1 MPTPASRPAKTDIN
15 RGTYRSN
22 GEWRPRS
29 TRNRENLRLKYIS
42 AGINRIALFL
52 ATTSHVLSWA
62 AYLWIVFRPHA
73 QRSVSTGPL
82 GVAGNGAAERQ
93 VVVEYVTLTQVDGY
107 LVLIPLFIPV
117 LVTVLA
123 LLFMLTRKK
132 RRTANALVIWSLTAI
147 LLVFCGLGYYGFG
160 IFYLPAAITLTAA
173 AVTFGTGRGLPGCS
187 TP

>member
-1 MPTPASRPAKTDIN
+1 M
-15 RGTYRSN
+15 
-22 GEWRPRS
+22 
-29 TRNRENLRLKYIS
+29 LKYIS
-42 AGINRIALFL
+42 AGINHIALFL
-52 ATTSHVLSWA
+52 ATTSHALSWA

-117 LVTVLA
+117 LVTALA

-173 AVTFGTGRGLPGCS
+173 AVTFGTGRGLPRLLNTMS
-187 TP
+187 RFEA